1 MEPAKAKPFYKKI
14 QTLGKGQYGKAV
26 LVQNTGTNEML
37 VMKAVDIAEM
47 TAEEKR
53 DSIKEA
59 RILEALFH
67 PNIVGF
73 KEVYATRRGMLNIVM
88 EYCDDGD
95 LA

>member
-1 MEPAKAKPFYKKI
+1 MS
-14 QTLGKGQYGKAV
+14 
-26 LVQNTGTNEML
+26 
-37 VMKAVDIAEM
+37 D
-47 TAEEKR
+47 EEKR
-53 DSIKEA
+53 ESVKEA